1 MMNNKD
7 LSSIIPL
14 SKTNS
19 AADVPNES
27 VLDSLNSHG
36 SRKIIL
42 RKPNLESI
50 LGGSTGK
57 VGVTPELISMR
68 KQLFQKQQ
76 QQQPNNPVS
85 LQGSPGRVYV
95 RSNSIDST
103 SAIKIL
109 STSKKN
115 FGKSPQL
122 TLPIVTPTSDLKDQL
137 IMRRTLSGDNV
148 EAPRSDKEN
157 PKISNRSG
165 KTIITIGQMEK
176 EKASLQQQLSELVR
190 NAESKRAEIASLKM
204 EVNRLKESSSP
215 TIDATV
221 TSLRNEVDQL
231 RQENRGLRERLD
243 EFERSGPI
251 GIQGSMNAVGEA
263 ASPKKGPHSLPDHML
278 GVDSSTGFEKSR
290 SCEWDKT
297 SSTSISEVSVACLQD
312 RISQMEETH
321 YSTNEELQATL
332 QELSDLQDQVNL
344 LQMETEQLE
353 NEKAVLYESL
363 CSQTERLEDA
373 RSQVYKLKAMLFQEA
388 EAKTSSSPDTEKT
401 QQEYL
406 VELLKSAQVE
416 YDELAAKKEE
426 LFTSAN
432 ESRVK
437 MIEIEG
443 ELESALVN
451 MKTLETKITRL
462 TDEKRQT
469 EISLSDSEK
478 TVSALRIEV
487 SAVKT
492 QLEREQAKVTEL
504 LRDRDAHATSE
515 LDILLLEARQGK
527 DKIAAEAVKL
537 QEQLALSQL
546 ESSKLLEKVR
556 QLEQDLFNFKRESE
570 TALIEVQSKL
580 KNETLQKERLIKEVQ
595 NLEALVRDTEVK
607 CHRHLEDKRELKA
620 SLNDLQKQL
629 NDEKSRAT
637 DVQKELQDVKSKM
650 NQREE
655 EWKNFQE
662 DLLTTVRVANDF
674 KTEAQEHMERII
686 LKNKKLSD
694 KIPELEAEIARLKTQ
709 SLLEVTSP
717 SVTDSSMGPPVAV
730 VPPVTPRRSMSV
742 TPVCYSPT
750 RGTIRSVS
758 LDPVSNPLVTPRASI
773 TKWVDLRTSSKM
785 SVRTLIESLEPSN
798 KKTGKASPSESKSPT
813 SQHGSLNSTGASPS
827 MFSTPEANISNL
839 IRVTPD
845 VKPLVQSSEKSLR
858 EQTGSSTPK
867 SPLTSLSAKK
877 LDSIRRSNIG

>member
-1 MMNNKD
+1 MNSKD
-7 LSSIIPL
+7 VSSIIPL

-19 AADVPNES
+19 ATDVPNEAD
-27 VLDSLNSHG
+27 LLSLNSNG
-36 SRKIIL
+36 SRKILL

-57 VGVTPELISMR
+57 LGVTPELISVR
-68 KQLFQKQQ
+68 KQLFQR
-76 QQQPNNPVS
+76 QQPTNPVS
-85 LQGSPGRVYV
+85 LQVSPGRVYV

-109 STSKKN
+109 STSSKKN
-115 FGKSPQL
+115 VGKPCPQL
-122 TLPIVTPTSDLKDQL
+122 TLPVVTPSSEVKDQ
-137 IMRRTLSGDNV
+137 IVMKRTLSGDSV
-148 EAPRSDKEN
+148 EALPRPDKEN

-165 KTIITIGQMEK
+165 KTIITICQMEK

-243 EFERSGPI
+243 EFERSGPM
-251 GIQGSMNAVGEA
+251 GIQGSMSAVDAG
-263 ASPKKGPHSLPDHML
+263 SSKKGPQSLPDHML
-278 GVDSSTGFEKSR
+278 AVDSASGLEKSR

-344 LQMETEQLE
+344 LQIENEQLE

-363 CSQTERLEDA
+363 CSQTERLEEA
-373 RSQVYKLKAMLFQEA
+373 RSQIYKLKAMLFQET
-388 EAKTSSSPDTEKT
+388 EAKSSSTPDSEKT
-401 QQEYL
+401 HQEYL
-406 VELLKSAQVE
+406 VELLKSAQSE
-416 YDELAAKKEE
+416 YDELAAKKDE
-426 LFTSAN
+426 LVSSAN
-432 ESRVK
+432 ESRAK
-437 MIEIEG
+437 MNEIES
-443 ELESALVN
+443 ELEGALVN

-462 TDEKRQT
+462 TNEKRQAEVSLSET
-469 EISLSDSEK
+469 EKIVSEMRIEIS
-478 TVSALRIEV
+478 V
-487 SAVKT
+487 VKS
-492 QLEREQAKVTEL
+492 QLEREQAKVKEL
-504 LRDRDAHATSE
+504 LKDRDAHATSE

-537 QEQLALSQL
+537 QEQLALGKL
-546 ESSKLLEKVR
+546 ESYKLTEKVR
-556 QLEQDLFNFKRESE
+556 HLEKELASFKIDSE
-570 TALIEVQSKL
+570 NTMRDIQSKL
-580 KNETLQKERLIKEVQ
+580 KLETLEKERLIKEVQ
-595 NLEALVRDTEVK
+595 TLDALVRETEVK
-607 CHRHLEDKRELKA
+607 CLRHLEDKRELKA

-629 NDEKSRAT
+629 NDEKSRASEVQIELL
-637 DVQKELQDVKSKM
+637 DVQKRF

-674 KTEAQEHMERII
+674 KTDAQEEMEKIV

-694 KIPELEAEIARLKTQ
+694 RIHELDAEIERLKKQ
-709 SLLEVTSP
+709 PQLEITSP
-717 SVTDSSMGPPVAV
+717 SVSDGSMGPPIAV
-730 VPPVTPRRSMSV
+730 VPPVTPRRSMTV
-742 TPVCYSPT
+742 TPVCFTQT
-750 RGTIRSVS
+750 RSAIRSVS
-758 LDPVSNPLVTPRASI
+758 LDPVSNPLVTPLQRASI
-773 TKWVDLRTSSKM
+773 AKYVDHRSSCKM
-785 SVRTLIESLEPSN
+785 SVRTLIESLESST
-798 KKTGKASPSESKSPT
+798 KKTGSPSLCKSPPS
-813 SQHGSLNSTGASPS
+813 SQPGSLNSTGASPS
-827 MFSTPEANISNL
+827 LFSTPEANISNL

-845 VKPLVQSSEKSLR
+845 VKPLVQTSEKR
-858 EQTGSSTPK
+858 EQTGSSPTK
-867 SPLTSLSAKK
+867 SPLASLSAKK
-877 LDSIRRSNIG
+877 LESIRRTSIG